1 MALVS
6 MVWWYMVMTA
16 FGDVTSQL
24 PATNPIGLFHG
35 NQSQREPES
44 KNIYIYIY
52 IYIFFTLTCQ
62 GRSVVV
68 KGSDRQGRVSRV
80 FMFLSKK

>member
-1 MALVS
+1 
-6 MVWWYMVMTA
+6 MTA

-44 KNIYIYIY
+44 KKIYGS
-52 IYIFFTLTCQ
+52 LTDKTFEQ
-62 GRSVVV
+62 ANFKIKKIRTYLAIVQTFGMYSTHA
-68 KGSDRQGRVSRV
+68 
-80 FMFLSKK
+80 FMRNAKIKRY